1 LARSRWV
8 GHRAVTVEFP
18 YEVMADR
25 DTGNRPLLSL
35 PEAADY
41 LRLPAASVRALAEAG
56 FLSAAENGAGPVFAL
71 SDVKAFVARNA
82 ENGAGQ
88 LLALGIEPADPQA
101 LLEAL
106 DERADEMARRS
117 YEIFAGVFPE
127 ATTWTAVER
136 ARFIEQARGRFEAIL
151 AVTGQGVEVDEAL
164 VADLQEVGAAAAW
177 EGSPLPQLLVILR
190 IARDLVVQTA
200 IEVAEDRGQQWGVA
214 LSLLLTRVLPAM
226 DRLTDSLAQGY
237 WAAVVGRE
245 EERKARYEHVVE
257 QSSDGVYEVD
267 LDGCIQYANPSL
279 AVILGRR
286 LDHLEGA
293 RLSEVLLP
301 LDTTV
306 SVDGLIARPG
316 GDASPVEIAVLRPD
330 GVRRV
335 LDIRTH
341 PRFQDGHLIG
351 FQGVV
356 RDVTTAHDLEADKNE
371 FLALV
376 TNDLRTPLTMILGL
390 GATLESHAQELPP
403 ERIRR
408 MGASIRGQA
417 ERISRLADD
426 LYDMS
431 RLEAN
436 ALLLSPRAVDLSQ
449 VVHDALA
456 TVADGSAVRVVVPEG
471 VTVQADARR
480 LEQVVAN
487 LVENAIE
494 HGAEP
499 VLVELAGVDADG
511 VELAV
516 TDAGPGVPPALVPTL
531 FSGLRTLS
539 RPNRDRSRGTGL
551 GLSLV
556 KGLVEAMGGRIWY
569 EQGQVGGASF
579 RLVLPTP
586 RRRRSELSDLVH

>member
-1 LARSRWV
+1 
-8 GHRAVTVEFP
+8 
-18 YEVMADR
+18 MADR
-25 DTGNRPLLSL
+25 DLGNRPLLTLS
-35 PEAADY
+35 EAADY
-41 LRLPAASVRALAEAG
+41 LHMSPDAVRSLADAGYVRALSNGDGGG
-56 FLSAAENGAGPVFAL
+56 FPLVDL
-71 SDVKAFVARNA
+71 KAFLARNA
-82 ENGAGQ
+82 DNGSGN
-88 LLALGIEPADPQA
+88 LLEFGIDAADPQA

-106 DERADEMARRS
+106 DLQAEEMARRS

-127 ATTWTAVER
+127 AGDWTDAEVER
-136 ARFIEQARGRFEAIL
+136 FVDQSRGRFEAIL

-164 VADLQEVGAAAAW
+164 VGDLQEVGAAAAW

-190 IARDLVVQTA
+190 ISRDLVVQTA
-200 IEVAEDRGQQWGVA
+200 VELAEARGHHWGVA

-267 LDGCIQYANPSL
+267 LEGCIQYANPSL
-279 AVILGRR
+279 GPILGHR
-286 LDHLEGA
+286 LEELEGA
-293 RLSEVLLP
+293 LLDEVLVP
-301 LDTTV
+301 LEPGV
-306 SVDGLIARPG
+306 SVDELLSP
-316 GDASPVEIAVLRPD
+316 DAAHGSPVQLAVLRPD

-341 PRFQDGHLIG
+341 PRTVDGELTG
-351 FQGVV
+351 FQAVV

-371 FLALV
+371 FLRLV
-376 TNDLRTPLTMILGL
+376 TSDLRTPLTMILGL
-390 GATLESHAQELPP
+390 GATLESHSDELPP
-403 ERIRR
+403 DRIRR

-417 ERISRLADD
+417 ERIARLADD

-431 RLEAN
+431 RLESN
-436 ALLLSPRAVDLSQ
+436 ALLLAPRPVDLAQ
-449 VVHDALA
+449 VVDAALA
-456 TVADGSAVRVVVPEG
+456 SVGDSSDVRVAVPEG
-471 VTVQADARR
+471 VTVLADARR

-499 VLVELAGVDADG
+499 VTVELVAVDD
-511 VELAV
+511 VNIELAV
-516 TDAGPGVPPALVPTL
+516 TDAGEGVPPALVPTL
-531 FSGLRTLS
+531 FSRLRTLS

-556 KGLVEAMGGRIWY
+556 KGLIEAMGGRVWY
-569 EQGQVGGASF
+569 ERAPEGGAAF
-579 RLVLPTP
+579 HLTLPTP
-586 RRRRSELSDLVH
+586 RRRRGPGITLL